1 MHKRNPAS
9 TPRSEPRVKASF
21 RLPRELLAAL
31 DAMRDRLNADPS
43 RVAPVTRTDVAAL
56 AIREG
61 LAAVRRKGGSR

>member
-9 TPRSEPRVKASF
+9 TPRSEARVKASF
-21 RLPRELLAAL
+21 RLPRDLVAAL
-31 DAMRDRLNADPS
+31 DAVRDRLNADPA

-61 LAAVRRKGGSR
+61 LAALHRKGGPR

>member
-21 RLPRELLAAL
+21 RLPRELVAAL
-31 DAMRDRLNADPS
+31 DAERDRLNADPA

-56 AIREG
+56 AIRAG
-61 LAAVRRKGGSR
+61 LAALHRKGGSR